1 MSEFGSTETGEA
13 REQLCAD
20 TLRVLAMD
28 AVQKANSGHPG
39 MPMGMADVAH
49 VLWSRFL
56 NLDPQDPNW
65 IARDR
70 FVLSAGHG
78 SMLLYGLLHLSGHD
92 MPMEQLQNFRQLDST
107 TPGHPENTHT
117 PGVETT
123 TGPLGQGV
131 GNAVG
136 MALAE
141 RHLCARF
148 PQAADALGHRTFVI
162 AGDGCLMEG
171 VASEAASLAGHL
183 GLGKLI
189 VLYDD
194 NSITIDGGTE
204 IAFSEDVLARFEAYG
219 WRTDRVDGHDPAAVQ
234 AAIEAAC
241 AQEDKPTLISCKTV
255 IGKGSPNKAGTSGS
269 HGSPLGADEI
279 KLTKEGMGWPQ
290 DPFLVPPA
298 VRQRW
303 SERQS
308 QWREARAAWD
318 AAWGKVPA
326 AEREQLERWFKGEV
340 DLSGVTWPEFE
351 VGKGVATRAAS
362 GKVLNALAQAVPN
375 LIGGSADLAGSNKT
389 DLAGEADCAR
399 GAYEN
404 RNVRFGVRE
413 HAMGAMVNGMAL
425 HGGVIPYAAT
435 FLVFTDYCRPSIR
448 LSALMHQRVVWVM
461 THDSVFLGE
470 DGPTHQP
477 VEHLMALRTIPGL
490 RVLRPADANETAE
503 SWRMALDYDGP
514 TVLSLTRQGLPTLD
528 RSECAPVEGARKG
541 GYVLWESDPGAAPQ
555 AILIASGSEVPVA
568 LEVARTLKAED
579 GIPTRVVSL
588 MCWKLFDA
596 QPAEYRDEV
605 LPARCGARIS
615 LEAGITFGWE
625 RYTGDMGIRIGIDS
639 FGASAPAEVLA
650 EHFGLSA
657 AKVLERARGYLHDMA
672 VAQS

>member
-56 NLDPQDPNW
+56 NLDPQDPTW

-92 MPMEQLQNFRQLDST
+92 MPMEQLQNFRQLGST

-148 PQAADALGHRTFVI
+148 PQAADALGHRTFAI

-219 WRTDRVDGHDPAAVQ
+219 WRTDRVDGHDQAAVQ

-303 SERQS
+303 SERQD
-308 QWREARAAWD
+308 QWREARSAWD
-318 AAWGKVPA
+318 AAWSKLPT
-326 AEREQLERWFKGEV
+326 AERGQLERWFKGEV
-340 DLSGVTWPEFE
+340 DLSGVAWPAFE

-362 GKVLNALAQAVPN
+362 GKVLNALAKVVPN

-389 DLAGEADCAR
+389 DLAGEADFAR
-399 GAYEN
+399 GAYQG

-448 LSALMHQRVVWVM
+448 LSALMHQRVIWVM
-461 THDSVFLGE
+461 THDSIFLGE

-503 SWRMALDYDGP
+503 SWRLALEDDGP

-528 RSECAPVEGARKG
+528 RSECAPVEAARKG
-541 GYVLWESDPGAAPQ
+541 GYVLWESDPGSAPQ

-605 LPARCGARIS
+605 LPGRCGARIS
-615 LEAGITFGWE
+615 IEAGVTFGWE

-657 AKVLERARGYLHDMA
+657 GKVLERARGYLHDMA